1 MNASPPEQNRSL
13 ARGMRA
19 PRALVVDDEA
29 DLRELLELT
38 LVGMG
43 LDVDCAADLA
53 SARRLLA
60 SGSYALCLTDMRLP
74 DGDGLSLV
82 TLIGAEHPDT
92 PVAVITAF
100 GSAESAVAA
109 LKAGAFDYLS
119 KPVGLDALRALVRSA
134 LRLSAA
140 ADGAAADG
148 AAADGAAADGAAADP
163 PPAPAVEAPRAAPLR
178 PPSFDATPAARIVP
192 ASGAG
197 ARAAPGAGGLLLGAS
212 PAIETVRASIARLAR
227 SMAPVAITGESGSG
241 KELAA
246 RLIHR
251 LGSRANQ
258 PFVAVNCGAIP
269 ENLMESEFFGHKRGA
284 FTGAD
289 QDRTGFFQAADG
301 GTLFLDEVADLPL
314 SMQVKLLR
322 AIQERCVR
330 RVGHTAEEPVDVRIV
345 SATHQDLARCVA
357 AGRFRQD
364 LYYRLNVIELR
375 MPPLRERLEDVGVL
389 ADSVLARLAMR
400 AGLQV
405 APRLSSVTLRYL
417 QSYGFPGNVRELENI
432 LERALAF
439 SNGEVVNVEDLGL
452 RPAGHEASENERA
465 DADDALEA
473 DDGAAPVGTA
483 GRASGSGAEPA
494 LGAASDGPATAGRI
508 TQGASALSD
517 DGIPESLP
525 DYLDAV
531 ERDAILRALDCT
543 RHNRTAAARLL
554 GISFRALRYRMQRL
568 GIG

>member
-1 MNASPPEQNRSL
+1 MSAHATDS
-13 ARGMRA
+13 ARLLGRGLRA

-43 LDVDCAADLA
+43 LDVDCAPDLA

-60 SGSYALCLTDMRLP
+60 GGRYALCLTDMRLP

-82 TLIGAEHPDT
+82 VEIAAAYPDT
-92 PVAVITAF
+92 PVAVITAY
-100 GSAESAVAA
+100 GSADNAVAV

-119 KPVGLDALRALVRSA
+119 KPVSLEALRTLVRSA
-134 LRLSAA
+134 LRLS
-140 ADGAAADG
+140 GAAVPLGGEADASPEAAPRGGVRPSPVVGPRDALRQGPDDPRRPVTDGG
-148 AAADGAAADGAAADP
+148 APDADAATGLPVGP
-163 PPAPAVEAPRAAPLR
+163 RPAPADGVLPT
-178 PPSFDATPAARIVP
+178 D
-192 ASGAG
+192 
-197 ARAAPGAGGLLLGAS
+197 LLIGVS
-212 PAIETVRASIARLAR
+212 PAIASARASIARLAR

-251 LGSRANQ
+251 LGSRAAQ

-269 ENLMESEFFGHKRGA
+269 EALMESEFFGYRRGA

-289 QDRTGFFQAADG
+289 RDRTGFFQAADG

-314 SMQVKLLR
+314 AMQVKLLR
-322 AIQERCVR
+322 AIQERSVR
-330 RVGHTAEEPVDVRIV
+330 RVGSTAEEPVDVRIV
-345 SATHQDLARCVA
+345 SATHQDLGKCVA

-364 LYYRLNVIELR
+364 LFYRLNVIELR
-375 MPPLRERLEDVGVL
+375 MPPLRERIEDIGVL
-389 ADSVLARLAMR
+389 AEALLARLAAR
-400 AGLQV
+400 AGLPG

-417 QSYGFPGNVRELENI
+417 QSYAFPGNVRELENI

-439 SNGEVVNVEDLGL
+439 SSAEVINVEDLGL
-452 RPAGHEASENERA
+452 RPATLEAAPTERA
-465 DADDALEA
+465 LDDERPSPGGGAA
-473 DDGAAPVGTA
+473 AAASGPRAGDDGV
-483 GRASGSGAEPA
+483 
-494 LGAASDGPATAGRI
+494 
-508 TQGASALSD
+508 
-517 DGIPESLP
+517 PESLP
-525 DYLDAV
+525 DYLDAL
-531 ERDAILRALDCT
+531 ERDAILRALERT
-543 RHNRTAAARLL
+543 RHNRTAAARML

>member
-1 MNASPPEQNRSL
+1 MNASLPDQNRSL

-60 SGSYALCLTDMRLP
+60 SGRYALCLTDMRLP

-134 LRLSAA
+134 LRLST
-140 ADGAAADG
+140 GAEAP
-148 AAADGAAADGAAADP
+148 AADP
-163 PPAPAVEAPRAAPLR
+163 LSMTPTEAPRAAPLR
-178 PPSFDATPAARIVP
+178 LPSFDATPAARIVP
-192 ASGAG
+192 GAV
-197 ARAAPGAGGLLLGAS
+197 ARAVPGAGGLLLGVS
-212 PAIETVRASIARLAR
+212 PAIEAVRASIARLAR

-330 RVGHTAEEPVDVRIV
+330 RVGHTTEEPVDVRIV
-345 SATHQDLARCVA
+345 SATHQDLVRCVA

-389 ADSVLARLAMR
+389 ADAVLARLATR

-452 RPAGHEASENERA
+452 RPVGLEASENERA
-465 DADDALEA
+465 DADDVQDANERG
-473 DDGAAPVGTA
+473 DPVGA
-483 GRASGSGAEPA
+483 GTLGSAEPTA
-494 LGAASDGPATAGRI
+494 SAAGEGR
-508 TQGASALSD
+508 GASTPLAQRAATLSD

-531 ERDAILRALDCT
+531 ERDAILRALERT